1 MGSQQDST
9 ADKETEAM
17 DHFQIRLYST
27 GGRGE
32 LEGLERSLTDVRDKL
47 DILRTQTE
55 VLMTY
60 WEGPARRQWNRE
72 FAAQL
77 RQIEDCLKGL
87 NRLTDAVNEIAGRL
101 AETERNNEKLADQM
115 Y

>member
-1 MGSQQDST
+1 M
-9 ADKETEAM
+9 A
-17 DHFQIRLYST
+17 HFQIRLYST
-27 GGRGE
+27 GVRGE

-60 WEGPARRQWNRE
+60 WEGPACRQWNRE

-87 NRLTDAVNEIAGRL
+87 NQLTDAVNEIAGKL

-115 Y
+115 YWTI

>member
-1 MGSQQDST
+1 MN
-9 ADKETEAM
+9 
-17 DHFQIRLYST
+17 HFQIRLYST
-27 GGRGE
+27 GVRGE

-55 VLMTY
+55 ALMTY
-60 WEGPARRQWNRE
+60 WEGPAFRQWNQE
-72 FAAQL
+72 LGVQL
-77 RQIEDCLKGL
+77 RRLEEYLNGL
-87 NRLTDAVNEIAGRL
+87 GKLTDTVNEIAVGL